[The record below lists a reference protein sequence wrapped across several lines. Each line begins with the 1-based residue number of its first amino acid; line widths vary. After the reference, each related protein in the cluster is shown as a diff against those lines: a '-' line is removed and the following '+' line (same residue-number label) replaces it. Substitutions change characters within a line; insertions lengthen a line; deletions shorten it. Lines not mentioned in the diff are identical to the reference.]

1 VEFVAARR
9 DIGGM
14 TGEQRDRMDQTLA
27 AEELAEGQ
35 WFWNE
40 PNPLQS
46 RAVQAAAY
54 NWAFVVA
61 LTRDRDYPIPRG
73 SHHGRVEC
81 VQRLLLRP
89 RPSGRFRLMVR
100 NTETATRA

>member
-9 DIGGM
+9 EIGGM

-54 NWAFVVA
+54 NWAFVGA

-73 SHHGRVEC
+73 RIMGGSSAFNACYFVRGR
-81 VQRLLLRP
+81 P
-89 RPSGRFRLMVR
+89 ADFD
-100 NTETATRA
+100 